1 MLPVTRLCC
10 DGRLREFDCGLLSCL
25 LLLLLLLLLPSGMEG
40 NSEWRN
46 FPYTASRSV
55 YIKVNKDVNI
65 SLQRVRVFAGT
76 LRCKRQS
83 SRPITFAPGVVKNIL
98 LDIRSQH
105 ALRVSG

>member
-1 MLPVTRLCC
+1 MTTNAQHTRGKPPVELWKVIQ
-10 DGRLREFDCGLLSCL
+10 
-25 LLLLLLLLLPSGMEG
+25 
-40 NSEWRN
+40 EWRN
-46 FPYTASRSV
+46 FSYTASRSV
-55 YIKVNKDVNI
+55 YLKVNKDVNI
-65 SLQRVRVFAGT
+65 SFQRVRVFAET